1 MTKMDIGELR
11 EFLSFLKKTNTQAKP
26 KIEVLKKAAQN
37 YANDASL
44 KGTAID
50 TSQAYYAKAY
60 PILCDSITQAMDLSE
75 ERLES
80 YINDF
85 QAQVDPS
92 PDAYVDADGLYELDQ
107 QIDRLERRM
116 EDLEQSLTSLMPS
129 FQQEQ
134 IRQLR
139 GQITAKHRKEQL
151 KEKLLDFERGHANFF
166 HEYAQLT
173 SNIEKSIHNLQ
184 ANVTFNAETNTLD
197 FGKINVTLLKD
208 LKKYT
213 EKHSPEIPNFDSY
226 IKVYQNNQWILI
238 KNGVVDV
245 EATNLYNQ
253 MIKEGT
259 LPQEESNATIT
270 GNMIEAL
277 KKGKDPFTGQ
287 KITKSQTFGALAML
301 VFYYGAGKYTGKKIT
316 LPKKD
321 IIKAKK
327 KAKTINPPIPK
338 DANPSVMKAIQAKKN
353 IYQEMVNQYDCSEI
367 ADDLYLA
374 SGKKGAIYEIT
385 PKIGKLNVEEYD
397 KMEKFYYHTVY
408 SDGKYVYDPRYSE
421 APILKE
427 QYFNTIKKDNPNG
440 INIREE

>member
-1 MTKMDIGELR
+1 MTKIDIGELS
-11 EFLSFLKKTNTQAKP
+11 EFLSFLKKTNAEAKP
-26 KIEVLKKAAQN
+26 KIEALKKAAQS

-44 KGTAID
+44 KGKAID
-50 TSQAYYAKAY
+50 TSQDYYAKAY
-60 PILCDSITQAMDLSE
+60 PVLCDSITQAMDLSE
-75 ERLES
+75 ERLET

-151 KEKLLDFERGHANFF
+151 KEKLLDFESGHANFF
-166 HEYAQLT
+166 QEYTQLT
-173 SNIEKSIHNLQ
+173 RDIEKSIRTLQ

-197 FGKINVTLLKD
+197 FGKINVNLLKD

-213 EKHSPEIPNFDSY
+213 GKHQPEIPNFDSY
-226 IKVYQNNQWILI
+226 IKIYQSNQWILM

-270 GNMIEAL
+270 GNMIESL
-277 KKGKDPFTGQ
+277 KKGKDPITGQ
-287 KITKSQTFGALAML
+287 TITKAQTFGVLTTL
-301 VFYYGAGKYTGKKIT
+301 IFYYGA
-316 LPKKD
+316 
-321 IIKAKK
+321 
-327 KAKTINPPIPK
+327 
-338 DANPSVMKAIQAKKN
+338 
-353 IYQEMVNQYDCSEI
+353 
-367 ADDLYLA
+367 
-374 SGKKGAIYEIT
+374 
-385 PKIGKLNVEEYD
+385 
-397 KMEKFYYHTVY
+397 
-408 SDGKYVYDPRYSE
+408 
-421 APILKE
+421 
-427 QYFNTIKKDNPNG
+427 
-440 INIREE
+440 